1 VFRTVLPALL
11 LWFALLS
18 WAYRSHLLE
27 RALGPVR

>member
-1 VFRTVLPALL
+1 VLPALV

-18 WAYRSHLLE
+18 WAYRTRVLE